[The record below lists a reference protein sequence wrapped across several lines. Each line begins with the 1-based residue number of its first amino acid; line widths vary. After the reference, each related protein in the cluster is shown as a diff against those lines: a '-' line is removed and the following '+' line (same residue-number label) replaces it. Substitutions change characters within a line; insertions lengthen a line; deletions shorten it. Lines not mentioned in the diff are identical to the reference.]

1 MFNLIARKYPNMLG
15 NIPDKYFIPSKSL
28 AKDSFTLRFFN
39 ELDIEEALEEW
50 NVLQA
55 TLRQAARN
63 SSTITSASYFQT
75 NSDESTICSKTPTV
89 GFGIYICYFVS
100 AHRQIILQYK

>member
-1 MFNLIARKYPNMLG
+1 MLG
-15 NIPDKYFIPSKSL
+15 NIPDKCFIPSKSL

-63 SSTITSASYFQT
+63 SSTIFRHPIFRRIQT
-75 NSDESTICSKTPTV
+75 NPLYVQKPQQLVLVYVILFRPT
-89 GFGIYICYFVS
+89 G
-100 AHRQIILQYK
+100 K